1 MGEITI
7 FKTIDGM
14 QFASMIISASNHL
27 NSKRSEIDALNVF
40 PVPDGDT
47 GTNMSLTLT
56 AAANETKKYV
66 TGSIGDTSQVVSS
79 ASLRGARGNSGVILS
94 QFFRG
99 IAKSLQGK
107 ATADAR
113 EMAAALQNGVQTAYK
128 AVMKPTEGT
137 ILTVARESAAAAVI
151 AAEMGNDIESCL
163 RITIDEGVV
172 SLARTPDL
180 LPVLKESGVVDA
192 GGAGLL
198 VILEGALRALASGES
213 VDLSE
218 FMGAAAPEIVMEV
231 DTENIKFSYCT
242 EFIID
247 KKSPTVDVARF
258 SEDIDSKGD
267 CKLVIDDD
275 EIVKVHIHTN
285 NPGFVLEKA
294 VKLGMLSSIKID
306 NMRLQHTTILNDQVA
321 PQSSPVESALQD
333 SILPSFTIAAE
344 KPKKTYGFVVVAVGE
359 GIVNLFK
366 DFGVD
371 EIIEGGQTMNPSTD
385 DILSAIERINADCIY
400 VLPNN
405 KNIILAAQQ
414 AADLCDKE
422 IIVLPSRSI
431 PQGIAAILAFL
442 PNMDKDI
449 NTNSMREA
457 ISYVKT
463 GQVTYAV
470 RDTSVSNKEIKSG
483 DIIGIR
489 EGDIT
494 VVGSCAE
501 AACKEIV
508 TELAD
513 DESSIITVF
522 YGADVDDSTAQTVGD
537 ELQELYPDMD
547 VMIQSG
553 GQPLYYY
560 IISVE

>member
-1 MGEITI
+1 
-7 FKTIDGM
+7 
-14 QFASMIISASNHL
+14 MIISASNHL
-27 NSKRSEIDALNVF
+27 SNRKSEIDALNVF

-56 AAANETKKYV
+56 AAANEVKKYV
-66 TGSIGDTSQVVSS
+66 TSSIGETSQVVST

-107 ATADAR
+107 ATANAA
-113 EMAAALQNGVQTAYK
+113 EMAAALQNGVNTAYK

-137 ILTVARESAAAAVI
+137 ILTVARESAAAAVM
-151 AAEMGNDIESCL
+151 AAEMGCDIEGGL
-163 RITIDEGVV
+163 KITIDEGAA

-180 LPVLKESGVVDA
+180 LLVLKESGVVDA

-198 VILEGALRALASGES
+198 VILEGAYHALSTGET
-213 VDLSE
+213 VDLSG
-218 FMGAAAPEIVMEV
+218 FMNVAVPEIVMEV
-231 DTENIKFSYCT
+231 DVENIKFSYCT

-247 KKSPTVDVARF
+247 KKSASVDVAKF
-258 SEDIDSKGD
+258 SDDIDSKGD

-285 NPGFVLEKA
+285 NPGFVLERA
-294 VKLGMLSSIKID
+294 IKLGMLSSIKID
-306 NMRLQHTTILNDQVA
+306 NMRLQHTTILSEQAVHPQPAAASAA
-321 PQSSPVESALQD
+321 PETVIESS
-333 SILPSFTIAAE
+333 LPSFLVDAS
-344 KPKKTYGFVVVAVGE
+344 KPKKPYGFVVVAVGE
-359 GIVNLFK
+359 GIVNIFK

-385 DILSAIERINADCIY
+385 DILSAVERINADCIY

-414 AADLCDKE
+414 AAELCDKE
-422 IIVLPSRSI
+422 IVVLPSKSI

-442 PNMDKDI
+442 PNMDNET
-449 NTNSMREA
+449 NTSAMKEA
-457 ISYVKT
+457 ISFVKT

-494 VVGSCAE
+494 VVGSNAE
-501 AACKEIV
+501 VACTELV
-508 TELAD
+508 RELAD

-522 YGADVDDSTAQTVGD
+522 YGSEVDDAAAEAMGD
-537 ELQELYPDMD
+537 ELQDLYPDMD
-547 VMIQSG
+547 IMVQSG